1 MFGRSSEVHFYSE
14 KEIFTFKMCVHLAT
28 REMFKERV
36 DTEHAYR
43 RGKEPIISQIENF
56 QRGENVISMC
66 QTPSIIRS
74 NTHTH
79 THSYTHACAHTHM
92 RHANT
97 HTSTNSKALQNQSK
111 RKDLKKQ

>member
-1 MFGRSSEVHFYSE
+1 MNKQKTSVENGSIPYEDTFEMFGRSSEVHFYSE

-56 QRGENVISMC
+56 QRGGKCHLNVPNCKHNMFKH
-66 QTPSIIRS
+66 
-74 NTHTH
+74 THTH
-79 THSYTHACAHTHM
+79 TLIHTCM
-92 RHANT
+92 CT
-97 HTSTNSKALQNQSK
+97 HT
-111 RKDLKKQ
+111 